1 MEQNTT
7 IKVTKTQR
15 DFISKAAKKHT
26 DAKNK
31 PDPKPMG
38 EYAFQC
44 VKFINKNKYDPYE
57 LEDFHTAEELK
68 KLREVVVGF
77 HRTQEKNLITPMI
90 ETVNGMAR
98 SQVEFSILLQEFMS
112 MNAVLEDDAVLEE
125 KETTRSATFNGDNDD
140 KNKTEIQRLKN
151 ILTQKDM
158 KLHSQRQALESIKN
172 ASLPRKGQI
181 VLNMSEDEFNKIVS
195 LQS

>member
-1 MEQNTT
+1 MEQSTT
-7 IKVTKTQR
+7 IKVTKSQR

-26 DAKNK
+26 DDKNK

-77 HRTQEKNLITPMI
+77 HRTQEKNLIKPMI

-112 MNAVLEDDAVLEE
+112 MNAVLEDDTIFEE
-125 KETTRSATFNGDNDD
+125 KEPVSSGTLSNSDDD
-140 KNKTEIQRLKN
+140 KNKAEIQRLKN
-151 ILTQKDM
+151 ILAQKDM
-158 KLHSQRQALESIKN
+158 KLHSQRQALEAIKN
-172 ASLPRKGQI
+172 ASLPKKGQI
-181 VLNMSEDEFNKIVS
+181 ILNMSEDEFNKVVS
-195 LQS
+195 L